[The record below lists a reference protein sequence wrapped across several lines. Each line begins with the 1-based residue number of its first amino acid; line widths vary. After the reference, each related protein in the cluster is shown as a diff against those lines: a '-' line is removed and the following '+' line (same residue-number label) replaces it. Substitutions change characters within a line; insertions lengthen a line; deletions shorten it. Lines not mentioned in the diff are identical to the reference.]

1 MKFWEGLITACERHI
16 LITDFVSNSIAYVM
30 DIYMDIMKVGLF
42 ERTGCLIPMFPNDMQ
57 ESKIK
62 SQGIPIG
69 SFTLPK
75 VAANDEANAEEDED
89 IAPMDE

>member
-1 MKFWEGLITACERHI
+1 
-16 LITDFVSNSIAYVM
+16 
-30 DIYMDIMKVGLF
+30 MKVCCF
-42 ERTGCLIPMFPNDMQ
+42 YHNGCLITMFPYYLHG
-57 ESKIK
+57 SKIK
-62 SQGIPIG
+62 PQGIPIG

>member
-16 LITDFVSNSIAYVM
+16 LITDFVSNYIAYVM

-69 SFTLPK
+69 SFTVPK
-75 VAANDEANAEEDED
+75 LAANSGGNAE
-89 IAPMDE
+89 